1 MKEVQNVSKIR
12 RHGLYGRIAWRFGI
26 MIAMFMLV
34 GIGYRFR
41 SWFQTKIFKALKICH
56 ISYVIFEKPFRDIEY
71 DLMTESTKIPM
82 VKTTSPEENFLSEDV
97 HEDTKGHK
105 DHGEA
110 KTENT
115 PSQEDPDWSYT
126 GSVWPMPKHQIFKA
140 LADILPIAA
149 PKSKPGRR
157 KLVSR
162 SKQAHSC

>member
-1 MKEVQNVSKIR
+1 
-12 RHGLYGRIAWRFGI
+12 

-71 DLMTESTKIPM
+71 DLMTESTKIPL
-82 VKTTSPEENFLSEDV
+82 VKTASPEEIFMTEDV

-105 DHGEA
+105 DHSEA

-149 PKSKPGRR
+149 PKNRVDVNWYHGPNKHIVVEI
-157 KLVSR
+157 LHE
-162 SKQAHSC
+162 QAQRQTLRIVLYFQFLKSN